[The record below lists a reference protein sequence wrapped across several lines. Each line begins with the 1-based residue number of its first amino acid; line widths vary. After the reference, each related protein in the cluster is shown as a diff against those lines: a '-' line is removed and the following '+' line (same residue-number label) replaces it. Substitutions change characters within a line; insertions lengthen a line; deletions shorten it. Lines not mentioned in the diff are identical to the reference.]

1 MASVCNNWERL
12 VRATV
17 KREQLK
23 SSGQCAVLLS
33 LGKTTTS
40 FGQGSVPSSLGK
52 TTTTTTSVN
61 AILQAAD
68 AIQDED
74 PNESRILCEQAHS
87 MAQNLD
93 PKSDGIGVLQ
103 FKVGLMTVIKQ
114 RLAKKHGGQ
123 IDQRRDIEHLWEF
136 YQRYTLLHRVG
147 DIQIQEPTWR
157 ESGTFSADFGN
168 CLEIK
173 ETMATWRTLV
183 EVMKALSK
191 DADPNGVGK
200 LITEELRRVENTD
213 ATLSGELTAYKD
225 VLLEAPPLAVGA
237 FPEVRGAISAF
248 RYTNQFPR
256 LPANFE
262 ISGQRDADMFD
273 LLECVFG
280 FQKDNVRNQRVNVVL
295 TFANAQSR
303 LGKPIKVR
311 SNEKAMNEVFLKV
324 LDSYI
329 EWCRHLRIST
339 LWNSF
344 EALGRDR
351 KLILVSFYFLIWG
364 KAANFRFLPNCVCYI
379 FHHMARELD
388 AMLDNGEAYPA
399 ASCKTESRSVSFLEQ
414 IGLPI
419 YEALDAKAAR
429 NNNRKAAHS
438 AQRNYGDFDE
448 YFWSLACFE
457 LSWPMRRN
465 AQILLKPK
473 KGIFASCIGT
483 LWRT

>member
-1 MASVCNNWERL
+1 MASVCDNWERL

-17 KREQLK
+17 KREQLR
-23 SSGQCAVLLS
+23 SSGQGAVPLS
-33 LGKTTTS
+33 LGRTTTS
-40 FGQGSVPSSLGK
+40 SGQGSVPSSLGK
-52 TTTTTTSVN
+52 TSTTTISVN

-74 PNESRILCEQAHS
+74 PKASKILQQAHS

-114 RLAKKHGGQ
+114 RLAKKVGGQ

-136 YQRYTLLHRVG
+136 YQRYTRLHRVG
-147 DIQIQEPTWR
+147 DIQRQELTWR
-157 ESGTFSADFGN
+157 ESETFGADFGN

-173 ETMATWRTLV
+173 ETMATWRTVV

-200 LITEELRRVENTD
+200 LITE
-213 ATLSGELTAYKD
+213 
-225 VLLEAPPLAVGA
+225 
-237 FPEVRGAISAF
+237 EVRGAISAF

-262 ISGQRDADMFD
+262 ISRQRDADMFD

-280 FQKDNVRNQRVNVVL
+280 FQRID
-295 TFANAQSR
+295 
-303 LGKPIKVR
+303 
-311 SNEKAMNEVFLKV
+311 EKAMNEVFLKV

-351 KLILVSFYFLIWG
+351 KLILVSLYFLIWG
-364 KAANFRFLPNCVCYI
+364 NAANFRFLPKC
-379 FHHMARELD
+379 MARELD
-388 AMLDNGEAYPA
+388 AMLDHGEAYPA
-399 ASCKTESRSVSFLEQ
+399 ASCRTESGSVSFLEQ

-429 NNNRKAAHS
+429 NNNRKAEHS
-438 AQRNYGDFDE
+438 AQRSYDDFDE

-483 LWRT
+483 LWRN